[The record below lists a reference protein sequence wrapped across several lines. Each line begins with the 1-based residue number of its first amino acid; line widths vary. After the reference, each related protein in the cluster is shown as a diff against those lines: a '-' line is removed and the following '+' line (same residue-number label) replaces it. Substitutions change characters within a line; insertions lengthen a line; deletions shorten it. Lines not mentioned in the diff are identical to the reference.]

1 MTVRSPLVAGV
12 STLLLILA
20 TPRTASADL
29 TGFLGATTT
38 PVTRTAQGF
47 AVGAGVL
54 IVGFEFEYA
63 HSGEDITD
71 PANLA
76 PQLRTYM
83 FNGLLQTPFAI
94 AGIQP
99 YATAGGGAYNEQLSA
114 PIPLSETSFGTNV
127 GGGAKISLI
136 GPVRLRVD
144 YRVFNLHGS
153 TTVHATVQRFYAGVN
168 LKF

>member
-1 MTVRSPLVAGV
+1 MTLRSCLAAL
-12 STLLLILA
+12 SSALLLILA

-29 TGFLGATTT
+29 TGFLGVT
-38 PVTRTAQGF
+38 PTAVTRPAQGF
-47 AVGAGVL
+47 AVGAGLL

-63 HSGEDITD
+63 HAGEDLTD
-71 PANLA
+71 PSNIA
-76 PQLRTYM
+76 PELRTYM

-99 YATAGGGAYNEQLSA
+99 YATAGGGVYNQSVSA
-114 PIPLSETSFGTNV
+114 PVATSETSFGTNV
-127 GGGAKISLI
+127 GGGAKISLA

-144 YRVFNLHGS
+144 YRVFNLRGS
-153 TTVHATVQRFYAGVN
+153 AAVHTIVQRFYAGIN